1 MMQAPSMARKAVFPG
16 NGARAAVPEI
26 GNQGD
31 RIMTDNKARLR
42 RIRSRLINE
51 GVARVVLLTLLWLCL
66 SYGLGPGLASYQLRF
81 AGLLFLF
88 VLLPG
93 LIYKQRHFA
102 EARRAVSDMWAFGQF
117 DFDEVSR
124 ELAARKTIAVDIRD
138 AKPYIDVMHGQIGDS
153 LAESEREVMQVIEQ
167 IGSLNERSNRQ
178 RERIAQSIQSGKAL
192 TESTHQR
199 AESNKQIVAALDAQL
214 EQQTHELRED
224 FERIQNMATEVRA
237 LAPLIKIITSIAQQ
251 TSLLALNAEI
261 EAARAGSAGR
271 GFAVVAFEVRK
282 LSVSSTKAASDIA
295 AKINATCKRVDRE
308 MAEAR
313 VSLEE
318 HESNETMNHL
328 VADLSEMQAEF
339 GHNSQLLLEVI
350 TDVDANYEENVRR
363 LSEALGHIQFQD
375 IMRQRMEHVQSA
387 LIELRDHL
395 MQLCEKPEQPGWDGR
410 FDTNFKTMLAD
421 HLGEYH
427 MASQTATHL
436 SVAGGAVEQDNS
448 RPDIELF

>member
-1 MMQAPSMARKAVFPG
+1 M
-16 NGARAAVPEI
+16 
-26 GNQGD
+26 
-31 RIMTDNKARLR
+31 MTDSNARLR

-51 GVARVVLLTLLWLCL
+51 GVVRAVLLALLWLCL
-66 SYGLGPGLASYQLRF
+66 SYALGPELAAYRLRF

-93 LIYKQRHFA
+93 LIYKRVHFA
-102 EARRAVSDMWAFGQF
+102 EARSAVSDTWAFGHL
-117 DFDEVSR
+117 DLDEVSR
-124 ELAARKTIAVDIRD
+124 ELAARKAIAVDIKD

-167 IGSLNERSNRQ
+167 IGSLNESSNSQ
-178 RERIAQSIQSGKAL
+178 RERIAESIQSGKAL

-199 AESNKQIVAALDAQL
+199 AESNKQIVAALETQL
-214 EQQTHELRED
+214 EQQTRELRED

-237 LAPLIKIITSIAQQ
+237 LAPLVKIITSIAQQ

-271 GFAVVAFEVRK
+271 GFAVVAYEVRK

-295 AKINATCKRVDRE
+295 GKINATCERVDRE

-313 VSLEE
+313 ASLEE
-318 HESNETMNHL
+318 HESNETMNQL

-339 GHNSQLLLEVI
+339 DHNSQLLLEVI

-387 LIELRDHL
+387 LTELRDHL
-395 MQLCEKPEQPGWDGR
+395 MQLCERPERPGWDGR
-410 FDTNFKTMLAD
+410 FDTNFKAMLANN
-421 HLGEYH
+421 LGKYH

-436 SVAGGAVEQDNS
+436 SVAGGAIEQDHS
-448 RPDIELF
+448 RPAIELF